1 MAGNRVEEL
10 ESKVRELE
18 ATVSG
23 LTDELVET
31 KERLQTLEEHTEL
44 ELDDVIAGG
53 ARPANGSPDDP
64 GGPATQDDV
73 DQAVE
78 SADPDGSGSSAG
90 SGDDADADP
99 DAGDESTGA
108 VDAVEP
114 TNETTFIDADEVDH
128 SEEADEI
135 GPEGSADGTNSG
147 EPEDGGEDSDDIIV
161 A

>member
-44 ELDDVIAGG
+44 GLDDVIGGG
-53 ARPANGSPDDP
+53 ARMPVDRDEGSD
-64 GGPATQDDV
+64 GPATQEDV
-73 DQAVE
+73 DAAVE
-78 SADPDGSGSSAG
+78 SADPGESAG
-90 SGDDADADP
+90 SEDTGDGE
-99 DAGDESTGA
+99 GDEPTEA
-108 VDAVEP
+108 VDTVEP
-114 TNETTFIDADEVDH
+114 TNQTTFIDADEVDH
-128 SEEADEI
+128 GEEADAI
-135 GPEGSADGTNSG
+135 GPEGSADETNSG
-147 EPEDGGEDSDDIIV
+147 ESEGGGEESDTDDIIV

>member
-53 ARPANGSPDDP
+53 ARPAEEPPDAPADA

-73 DQAVE
+73 DEAVE
-78 SADPDGSGSSAG
+78 SADPDGPSE
-90 SGDDADADP
+90 DA
-99 DAGDESTGA
+99 TGA

-114 TNETTFIDADEVDH
+114 TDETTFIDADEVDH
-128 SEEADEI
+128 EEEADEI